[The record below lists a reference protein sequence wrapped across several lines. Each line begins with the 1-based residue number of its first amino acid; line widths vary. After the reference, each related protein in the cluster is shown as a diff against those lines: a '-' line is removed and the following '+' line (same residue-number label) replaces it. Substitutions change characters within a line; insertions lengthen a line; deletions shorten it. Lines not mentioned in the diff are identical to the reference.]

1 MLAFGHDDDALGVRV
16 FHQRVRDLLGD
27 AFLHLRATRVQLHQ
41 SGELAQSDDLPV
53 GRDVADM
60 RDAVERQQTGQC
72 ASKARVIQRM
82 RKQKD
87 RRRRRSSAH
96 SRPPAEDM

>member
-60 RDAVERQQTGQC
+60 RDAVERQQMMLAHREQLDVAHQHHFIGLDRETLGQHLLRA
-72 ASKARVIQRM
+72 ASE
-82 RKQKD
+82 
-87 RRRRRSSAH
+87 
-96 SRPPAEDM
+96 P